1 MCRADIDDGTEPGT
15 TSQESAKL
23 REAGRRIKLLE
34 QENEGLR
41 RAAAYLSQGAS
52 AGKRIYPLIKE
63 LAVDGVPVTVTC
75 RVLKLAGQPYYRWL
89 DQPVVDAMLEEAY
102 RANALRDAMKA
113 PSMLGGSFVSAGK
126 GVLVALLASA
136 GVVLPPVALA
146 LLDRFKPVL
155 VVADAAHRAMQWIF
169 HRLARHLLRRGGEE
183 QSAGS
188 HGEHRPR
195 PAGRGTGRP
204 TATAFR
210 WCVHG
215 NTRPELP
222 ALRRRGRRREETRE
236 IAVRATFA
244 ALLPADGMTG
254 LLGNPYRCLPGRE
267 SSARTVTVVR
277 RPSAQTFLTKWEC
290 G

>member
-1 MCRADIDDGTEPGT
+1 M
-15 TSQESAKL
+15 
-23 REAGRRIKLLE
+23 
-34 QENEGLR
+34 
-41 RAAAYLSQGAS
+41 
-52 AGKRIYPLIKE
+52 
-63 LAVDGVPVTVTC
+63 DGVPVTVTC

-204 TATAFR
+204 TATAFPL
-210 WCVHG
+210 V
-215 NTRPELP
+215 RPRQHTAGAPSSP
-222 ALRRRGRRREETRE
+222 ARGGAGRRRER
-236 IAVRATFA
+236 
-244 ALLPADGMTG
+244 
-254 LLGNPYRCLPGRE
+254 
-267 SSARTVTVVR
+267 
-277 RPSAQTFLTKWEC
+277 
-290 G
+290 